1 MSNDRK
7 LVEDIVREIA
17 KSFSG
22 AKSTKDWT
30 AETIWF
36 DAAPYASVGI
46 ENAKKVFDEA
56 FGNLKSCDVEI
67 LDMRTFVN
75 GNSALV
81 CSVQK
86 WDTVNKDGSVNPPFM
101 MRQTDY
107 LEKRN
112 GEWKVLHEHTSA
124 AQGWDGKIVE

>member
-1 MSNDRK
+1 MTDK
-7 LVEDIVREIA
+7 QIVESIVKEIA
-17 KSFSG
+17 ASFSG
-22 AKSTKDWT
+22 AESTKHWT
-30 AETIWF
+30 NETIWF
-36 DAAPYASVGI
+36 NAAPYASVGV

-56 FGNLKSCDVEI
+56 FVNLQSCDVEI

-86 WDTVNKDGSVNPPFM
+86 WDTVNKDGSTNPSFM

-107 LEKRN
+107 FEKQN
-112 GEWKVLHEHTSA
+112 GEWKVLHEHTSMA
-124 AQGWDGKIVE
+124 DGWDGTIVE